1 MAYTASAVFTALA
14 LTFLGAAGTAVGG
27 LLVVFQT
34 DINFRR
40 LGVLQGL
47 AAGLMLCLS
56 FVDLLPAAIN
66 IIGFPAANI
75 WFFSGVA
82 FFAAIVALIPEDSL
96 GAGVVASSCEEDT
109 PPSSPVEGKGG
120 LMPPPLPTKGVK
132 KERKQVMMS
141 GAHSRPQHAKPL
153 QAWRP
158 DPQGVADRSGGAA
171 ALQGLSPPSASPS
184 TTSQKASRYSWRP
197 SRART
202 WGSAY
207 GRRLSAPDNNLAPLG
222 SG

>member
-141 GAHSRPQHAKPL
+141 GIIT
-153 QAWRP
+153 
-158 DPQGVADRSGGAA
+158 
-171 ALQGLSPPSASPS
+171 ALGIALHNFPEGIAVFLASLKGTHVGLSVWQEALCPRQQPRS
-184 TTSQKASRYSWRP
+184 TGIRI
-197 SRART
+197 
-202 WGSAY
+202 
-207 GRRLSAPDNNLAPLG
+207 